1 MSSSWPDCMN
11 DGTDPIK
18 CKKKESQIY
27 VTVTESF
34 NSINSLVPGRC
45 ECDIEAV
52 GFPFTHID
60 IKDE

>member
-1 MSSSWPDCMN
+1 MMELIPLN
-11 DGTDPIK
+11 V
-18 CKKKESQIY
+18 KKKESQIY

-34 NSINSLVPGRC
+34 NSINALVPGRC

-52 GFPFTHID
+52 SFPFTHIN